1 MMYRIHKK
9 NIMLLIFSIFL
20 SFLGFSL
27 VNKIVLQL
35 LPKEKIIISSY
46 DKNNK
51 GNNNYITLLEKEE
64 SYKFYNLK
72 TSFLENK
79 NGEEISYNGV
89 GENGYSLE
97 AVHLNS
103 PTNEFTLEV
112 KKAPNT
118 KITFYK
124 IGISDK
130 ILIKSKKNSQVLDI
144 SLYKMGDTIDY
155 FPFQES
161 KILIIYNL
169 IFYLLFSIII
179 FSVIKSICLIIE
191 KIKEKKYKL
200 NSFFYEYNPQKMVL
214 LIYGL
219 IMVYVSIRFF
229 TNKLPK
235 VYLLEGADENYYWKM
250 GGYLKN
256 RDFANL
262 YKDTYVV
269 RGYITYVLA
278 AFSQMIGDI
287 FHIQK
292 LSRWIHYLINNIF
305 ISLLL
310 GYILP
315 ELYRKL
321 NNKKVKNYQILL
333 LFMLFTIFWKV
344 AYYTV
349 LSDFLGVTFL
359 LWSILNFLNYLSCH
373 KKKYAIFT
381 GIFLAIAS
389 LYRQNYKFGVYLII
403 LLYIINMVYDYLKN
417 KKILKM
423 KNSFLLYFILGIVL
437 VCLPQ
442 TKINYEKGH
451 IGLFTFDRNGAWSYE
466 MNNELTKANEK
477 LVDELTNES
486 LTYFF
491 IGWPYAK
498 PDATAQ
504 KIKKN
509 FSGDI
514 NTRISLIQGIS
525 AYTVNPIDSIII
537 IVKKIFLGLNIK
549 TPDIYPETPYRSNSN
564 SYIFSLLNY
573 FIIVTS
579 FYFIGSKKIKKA
591 LFSKKEIVLGSI
603 LILLYILPQLLFHV
617 EWRFYII
624 LYLMNYYIFSFKIEE
639 YLRDKENDKRVYLKF
654 VTMSIILLFL
664 LNSFYYDIF

>member
-1 MMYRIHKK
+1 MHKFHKK
-9 NIMLLIFSIFL
+9 NIILLVFSIFL
-20 SFLGFSL
+20 SFFGFSL
-27 VNKIVLQL
+27 VNKIVLHL

-46 DKNNK
+46 DKNDK
-51 GNNNYITLLEKEE
+51 GSNNYITLLEKEE

-79 NGEEISYNGV
+79 HREAISYNGV

-130 ILIKSKKNSQVLDI
+130 ILVKSKKNSQVLDI
-144 SLYKMGDTIDY
+144 SLYKAEDIIDY

-161 KILIIYNL
+161 KILIIYSS
-169 IFYLLFSIII
+169 IFYLLFSIVI
-179 FSVIKSICLIIE
+179 FYIIKSICLVVE
-191 KIKEKKYKL
+191 KIKVKKYKL
-200 NSFFYEYNPQKMVL
+200 NSFFYEYTPLKIVL

-219 IMVYVSIRFF
+219 IVLYVSVRFF
-229 TNKLPK
+229 INKLPK
-235 VYLLEGADENYYWKM
+235 VDLLKGADENYYWKL

-256 RDFANL
+256 RDFDSL

-269 RGYITYVLA
+269 RGYVTYVLA
-278 AFSQMIGDI
+278 AFSQIIGDV

-292 LSRWIHYLINNIF
+292 LSRWIYYLINNMF

-333 LFMLFTIFWKV
+333 LFIIFTIFWKA

-349 LSDFLGVTFL
+349 LSDFLGITFL
-359 LWSILNFLNYLSCH
+359 LWSILNFLNYISYH
-373 KKKYAIFT
+373 KKRYAIFT

-389 LYRQNYKFGVYLII
+389 LYRQNYKLGVYLII
-403 LLYIINMVYDYLKN
+403 LLYFIDMGYSYLKN
-417 KKILKM
+417 KSFLKM
-423 KNSFLLYFILGIVL
+423 KKSFLLYFILGIVL

-442 TKINYEKGH
+442 IKINYEKDH
-451 IGLFTFDRNGAWSYE
+451 IGLFTFDRKGSWSYE
-466 MNNELTKANEK
+466 INHDLTKSNET
-477 LVDELTNES
+477 LADELMNDS
-486 LTYFF
+486 LTHSF

-498 PDATAQ
+498 PDVTAQ

-509 FSGDI
+509 FSGNVD
-514 NTRISLIQGIS
+514 TRISFMQGIS
-525 AYTVNPIDSIII
+525 AYTVNPIDSLIII
-537 IVKKIFLGLNIK
+537 GKKIFLGLNIK
-549 TPDIYPETPYRSNSN
+549 TPDVYPESSYKSNSS

-573 FIIVTS
+573 FIIATS
-579 FYFIGSKKIKKA
+579 FYFIGNKKIKKI
-591 LFSKKEIVLGSI
+591 LFSKKELILGSV

-617 EWRFYII
+617 EWRYYIM
-624 LYLMNYYIFSFKIEE
+624 LYLMSYYIFSFKIEE
-639 YLRDKENDKRVYLKF
+639 YLKNKENNKIDYFKF
-654 VTMSIILLFL
+654 ITISIFMLFL
-664 LNSFYYDIF
+664 LNSFYYDMI

>member
-1 MMYRIHKK
+1 MVYKFHKK

-27 VNKIVLQL
+27 VNKIVLHL

-46 DKNNK
+46 DKSDK
-51 GNNNYITLLEKEE
+51 GDNNYITLLEKEE
-64 SYKFYNLK
+64 NYKFYNLK

-79 NGEEISYNGV
+79 NREGITYNGV

-103 PTNEFTLEV
+103 PTNEFTLEL
-112 KKAPNT
+112 KKSPNT

-124 IGISDK
+124 IGTSDK
-130 ILIKSKKNSQVLDI
+130 ILVKSKKNSQVLDI
-144 SLYKMGDTIDY
+144 TLYKEGDIIDY

-161 KILIIYNL
+161 KILIIYNSV
-169 IFYLLFSIII
+169 FYLLFSIII
-179 FSVIKSICLIIE
+179 FSVIKSVCLAIE
-191 KIKEKKYKL
+191 KIKEKQDKL
-200 NSFFYEYNPQKMVL
+200 NFLFYEYNPQKMVL

-219 IMVYVSIRFF
+219 IVVYVSIRFF

-235 VYLLEGADENYYWKM
+235 VYLLKGADENYYWKL
-250 GGYLKN
+250 GEYLKN

-269 RGYITYVLA
+269 RGYVTYVLA
-278 AFSQMIGDI
+278 AFSQMISDI
-287 FHIQK
+287 FNVQK
-292 LSRWIHYLINNIF
+292 SSRWIYYLINNIF

-321 NNKKVKNYQILL
+321 NNKKAKNYQILL
-333 LFMLFTIFWKV
+333 LFIIFTIFWKA

-349 LSDFLGVTFL
+349 LSDFLGITFL
-359 LWSILNFLNYLSCH
+359 LWGILNFLNYISYH
-373 KKKYAIFT
+373 KKRYAIFT

-389 LYRQNYKFGVYLII
+389 LYRQNYKLGVYLII
-403 LLYIINMVYDYLKN
+403 LLYIINIGYGYLKN
-417 KKILKM
+417 KKLIKM
-423 KNSFLLYFILGIVL
+423 KKSFLLYFILGIVL

-442 TKINYEKGH
+442 VKINYEKGH
-451 IGLFTFDRNGAWSYE
+451 IGLFTFDRKGSWSYE
-466 MNNELTKANEK
+466 INNDLTKSNET
-477 LVDELTNES
+477 LADELMNDS
-486 LTYFF
+486 LTHSF

-498 PDATAQ
+498 PDTTAQ

-509 FSGDI
+509 FSSDI
-514 NTRISLIQGIS
+514 NTRISFMQGIS
-525 AYTVNPIDSIII
+525 AYTLNPIDSLIII
-537 IVKKIFLGLNIK
+537 AKKIFLGLNIK
-549 TPDIYPETPYRSNSN
+549 TSDVYPESQYNSNSN

-573 FIIVTS
+573 FIITTS
-579 FYFIGSKKIKKA
+579 FYFIGNKKIKKI
-591 LFSKKEIVLGSI
+591 LFSKKEIILGSV

-617 EWRFYII
+617 EWRYYIM
-624 LYLMNYYIFSFKIEE
+624 LYLMSYYIFSFKIEE
-639 YLRDKENDKRVYLKF
+639 YLKNKENNKINYFKF
-654 VTMSIILLFL
+654 ITVSIFILFL
-664 LNSFYYDIF
+664 LNSFYYDAI